1 VAGLLLG
8 YAVCF
13 LQINYALFP
22 LDTTVYIIPAIPVE
36 FRLQDFFAVSSAS
49 IVLSTLAS
57 LYPALR
63 AATLPPVEAI
73 RWE

>member
-1 VAGLLLG
+1 
-8 YAVCF
+8 
-13 LQINYALFP
+13 
-22 LDTTVYIIPAIPVE
+22 VYIIPAIPVE